1 MDPVVVTVLGDV
13 ERWVV
18 AAHEMPGRSGIISTV
33 RAVRKRKKATA
44 TDLRRGQLLGVK
56 LGRKPVDI
64 RDRRIAEQLIARDKH
79 MTSKKSTSKKTTAKK
94 STGKKS
100 TGKKAGSK
108 KASSKK
114 ATKKAGAKKTTRKK
128 ATAKKT
134 TKQADSKDE
143 ASTQVSAPTTPN
155 KETQMISASG
165 DVSTSTHRTWNSPP
179 AALFRPQAEAAAA
192 TIDTAVDT
200 TVAPAA
206 SNLPSLMAQDSTK
219 TSSAASPSSHK
230 RPIVQVL
237 GLSAGEADCD
247 PQDDASSPI
256 QAAFGQ
262 MFSRLRSKVAKM
274 WLKLEAML
282 GTPPPDGR

>member
-1 MDPVVVTVLGDV
+1 MT
-13 ERWVV
+13 
-18 AAHEMPGRSGIISTV
+18 S
-33 RAVRKRKKATA
+33 KKS
-44 TDLRRGQLLGVK
+44 
-56 LGRKPVDI
+56 
-64 RDRRIAEQLIARDKH
+64 
-79 MTSKKSTSKKTTAKK
+79 TSKKSTSKKTTAKK
-94 STGKKS
+94 STGKK
-100 TGKKAGSK
+100 AG
-108 KASSKK
+108 SKK

-134 TKQADSKDE
+134 TKQADSKDA
-143 ASTQVSAPTTPN
+143 ASTQVSAPTTPK
-155 KETQMISASG
+155 KETKMISASE
-165 DVSTSTHRTWNSPP
+165 DVSTITGRTWNSPP
-179 AALFRPQAEAAAA
+179 ASLFKPQGEAAATA
-192 TIDTAVDT
+192 IDTAVDKI
-200 TVAPAA
+200 VEPAA

-247 PQDDASSPI
+247 PQDNASSPT

-262 MFSRLRSKVAKM
+262 MFSRVRSKVAKM